1 MEEDIEMS
9 IEDIGVAIVAGIEF
23 LLVAGVD
30 VEVELVESFEA
41 VTEVEVELVESF
53 EVEVELVES
62 FEVVELVESFEVV
75 GLVDSFEVATEVVV
89 EVELVE
95 SFEAVTEAVVVI
107 VAGPME
113 RRNCCWLP
121 DLDSRDK
128 SG

>member
-1 MEEDIEMS
+1 VEEDIEMS

-41 VTEVEVELVESF
+41 VTEVEVE
-53 EVEVELVES
+53 VEVELVES

-89 EVELVE
+89 
-95 SFEAVTEAVVVI
+95 VI

-113 RRNCCWLP
+113 RRNCCWLL